1 MVLSMDFYM
10 GKVIIQLAL
19 AICKSMVVSS
29 INLNFYGYLQFVFMG
44 SNSSMA
50 ISRLLE
56 YFQEELKV
64 VWFLLTTF
72 ELIWDCEFS
81 FVFNYV
87 LFYNI
92 I

>member
-1 MVLSMDFYM
+1 MVLSMDFDM
-10 GKVIIQLAL
+10 VKVIIQLAS
-19 AICKSMVVSS
+19 AICKFMAVSS

-72 ELIWDCEFS
+72 
-81 FVFNYV
+81 
-87 LFYNI
+87 
-92 I
+92 